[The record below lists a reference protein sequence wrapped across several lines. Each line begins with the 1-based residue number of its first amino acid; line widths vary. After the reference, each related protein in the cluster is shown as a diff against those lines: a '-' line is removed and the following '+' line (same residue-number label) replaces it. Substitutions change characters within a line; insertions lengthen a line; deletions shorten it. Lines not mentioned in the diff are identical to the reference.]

1 LCDIK
6 SMYKKI
12 DNIKSKDEMCS
23 NNLREARDKMVKLI
37 EVKISVST
45 AIAAA
50 FGFII
55 ALIWKEI
62 IVGLFALAGLTIND
76 ITDVTGAVIA
86 IISGVIITLVCVFGI
101 LYISKWGGIGQ
112 K

>member
-1 LCDIK
+1 MVSL
-6 SMYKKI
+6 
-12 DNIKSKDEMCS
+12 KD
-23 NNLREARDKMVKLI
+23 
-37 EVKISVST
+37 VKINIAT

-76 ITDVTGAVIA
+76 ITDTTGAVIA
-86 IISGVIITLVCVFGI
+86 IVSGIIITLVCVIGI
-101 LYISKWGGIGQ
+101 IYFSKWGGME
-112 K
+112 KK

>member
-1 LCDIK
+1 LCDVK
-6 SMYKKI
+6 TMNGKI
-12 DNIKSKDEMCS
+12 DNLKSKDEICS
-23 NNLREARDKMVKLI
+23 SNLGEARDKMVKLS
-37 EVKISVST
+37 EVKISIST

>member
-1 LCDIK
+1 MK
-6 SMYKKI
+6 SYFNIPKKV
-12 DNIKSKDEMCS
+12 
-23 NNLREARDKMVKLI
+23 RRDMVKLK
-37 EVKISVST
+37 EVKINIAT

-62 IVGLFALAGLTIND
+62 IVGIFAYFGMEISNLDSLGGIGIAI
-76 ITDVTGAVIA
+76 VTGI
-86 IISGVIITLVCVFGI
+86 IITIVCVFGI
-101 LYISKWGGIGQ
+101 IYFAKWGGIGE

>member
-1 LCDIK
+1 
-6 SMYKKI
+6 MYKEVE
-12 DNIKSKDEMCS
+12 NIKYKDEICS
-23 NNLREARDKMVKLI
+23 SNLREVRDRMVKI
-37 EVKISVST
+37 SEVKISVST

-86 IISGVIITLVCVFGI
+86 IISGIIITLVCVFGI

>member
-1 LCDIK
+1 
-6 SMYKKI
+6 
-12 DNIKSKDEMCS
+12 
-23 NNLREARDKMVKLI
+23 MVKLS
-37 EVKISVST
+37 EVKITIST

-76 ITDVTGAVIA
+76 ISDGTGAIIA
-86 IISGVIITLVCVFGI
+86 VISGIIITIVCVLGI
-101 LYISKWGGIGQ
+101 LYISKWGGVE
-112 K
+112 KK

>member
-1 LCDIK
+1 
-6 SMYKKI
+6 
-12 DNIKSKDEMCS
+12 
-23 NNLREARDKMVKLI
+23 MVKLS
-37 EVKISVST
+37 EVKINMAT

-76 ITDVTGAVIA
+76 IADTTGAVIA
-86 IISGVIITLVCVFGI
+86 IISGIIITLVCVIGI
-101 LYISKWGGIGQ
+101 MYISKWGGIG
-112 K
+112 KK

>member
-1 LCDIK
+1 
-6 SMYKKI
+6 
-12 DNIKSKDEMCS
+12 
-23 NNLREARDKMVKLI
+23 MVKI
-37 EVKISVST
+37 SEVKITVAT

-76 ITDVTGAVIA
+76 IADSTGAIIA
-86 IISGVIITLVCVFGI
+86 IISGLIITLVCVFGI
-101 LYISKWGGIGQ
+101 LYISKWGGIE
-112 K
+112 KK

>member
-1 LCDIK
+1 
-6 SMYKKI
+6 
-12 DNIKSKDEMCS
+12 
-23 NNLREARDKMVKLI
+23 MVKLG
-37 EVKISVST
+37 EVKINIAT

-50 FGFII
+50 FGFVI

-76 ITDVTGAVIA
+76 IADTTGAIIA
-86 IISGVIITLVCVFGI
+86 VVSGIIITLVCVFGI
-101 LYISKWGGIGQ
+101 MYITKWGGIGQ